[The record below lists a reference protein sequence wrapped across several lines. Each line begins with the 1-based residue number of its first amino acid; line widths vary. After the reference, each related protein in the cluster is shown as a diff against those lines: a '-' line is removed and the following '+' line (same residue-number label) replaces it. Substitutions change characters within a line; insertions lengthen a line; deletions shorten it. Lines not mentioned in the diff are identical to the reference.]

1 MSNIAK
7 LSLAVVLALAA
18 AALNAVWLSAEKRPP
33 TFVAA
38 AVDIPA
44 GQEIT
49 SAMLAPLPVPGNTEK
64 LCESLIPFEKGT
76 ATLLGRKAARSYIKG
91 DIFFQRDIEAQRQ
104 LPEFEV
110 LGPFKLISVGAR
122 FTEGSTKVEDSQVD
136 MAGNNITI
144 EVSSKFDERTRKLL
158 ETVDPNRGPRD
169 ENRPRIVAIQ
179 VIPKED
185 QKSAAEAETKDVV
198 YQTISL
204 EGITNVPRVL
214 LAGDV
219 IRFVVPAHGSL

>member
-1 MSNIAK
+1 
-7 LSLAVVLALAA
+7 LAA
-18 AALNAVWLSAEKRPP
+18 AALNAIWLSAEKRPP

-44 GQEIT
+44 GQEVT
-49 SAMLAPLPVPGNTEK
+49 SEMLAPVPVPGNVDK
-64 LCESLIPFEKGT
+64 LRESLIPFDSK
-76 ATLLGRKAARSYIKG
+76 ATLLGRKAARAYVKG
-91 DIFFQRDIEAQRQ
+91 DVFFQRDIDAVRQ
-104 LPEFEV
+104 LAEFEV

-122 FTEGSTKVEDSQVD
+122 FTEVNAKADDSQLD
-136 MAGNNITI
+136 TAGNNITI
-144 EVSSKFDERTRKLL
+144 EVSAKFDDRTRKLL
-158 ETVDPNRGPRD
+158 ETVDPTRSPRD
-169 ENRPRIVAIQ
+169 DNRARIVAIQ

-185 QKSAAEAETKDVV
+185 QKAAAEAETKDVV

>member
-7 LSLAVVLALAA
+7 LSLAVGLALAA
-18 AALNAVWLSAEKRPP
+18 AALNAIWLSAEKRPP

-38 AVDIPA
+38 GVDIPA

-49 SAMLAPLPVPGNTEK
+49 SAMLAPIPVPGNMEK
-64 LCESLIPFEKGT
+64 LREALIPFENT
-76 ATLLGRKAARSYIKG
+76 ATLLGRKAARAYVKG
-91 DIFFQRDIEAQRQ
+91 DIFFQRDIQAPQQ
-104 LPEFEV
+104 LAEFEV
-110 LGPFKLISVGAR
+110 LGPFKLISVGSR
-122 FTEGSTKVEDSQVD
+122 FTESKTKVEDSQLD
-136 MAGNNITI
+136 TTGNNITI
-144 EVSSKFDERTRKLL
+144 EVSAKFDERTRKLL
-158 ETVDPNRGPRD
+158 ETVDPTRSNRD
-169 ENRPRIVAIQ
+169 EHRARIVAIQ

-185 QKSAAEAETKDVV
+185 QKAAAAADTKDVV

>member
-1 MSNIAK
+1 MSNLAK

-18 AALNAVWLSAEKRPP
+18 AALNAIWLSAEKRPP

-38 AVDIPA
+38 SVDIPA

-49 SAMLAPLPVPGNTEK
+49 SAMLAPIPVPGNMEK
-64 LCESLIPFEKGT
+64 LSESLIPFERGT
-76 ATLLGRKAARSYIKG
+76 ATLLGRKAVRSYVKG
-91 DIFFQRDIEAQRQ
+91 DVFFQRDIQAPQQ
-104 LPEFEV
+104 LAEFEV
-110 LGPFKLISVGAR
+110 LGPFKLISVGSR
-122 FTEGSTKVEDSQVD
+122 FTESKTKVEDSQLD
-136 MAGNNITI
+136 TTGNNITI
-144 EVSSKFDERTRKLL
+144 EVSAKFDERTRKLL
-158 ETVDPNRGPRD
+158 ETVDPTRSNRD
-169 ENRPRIVAIQ
+169 EHRARIVAIQ

-185 QKSAAEAETKDVV
+185 QKAAAAAETKDVV
-198 YQTISL
+198 FQTISL

>member
-1 MSNIAK
+1 MSNLAK

-38 AVDIPA
+38 AVDIPP
-44 GQEIT
+44 GQEVT
-49 SAMLAPLPVPGNTEK
+49 SEMLGPIPVPGN
-64 LCESLIPFEKGT
+64 LDQLRESLIPFESK
-76 ATLLGRKAARSYIKG
+76 ATLLGRKAARAYIKG
-91 DIFFQRDIEAQRQ
+91 DVFFQRDIQAPQQ
-104 LPEFEV
+104 LADFEV

-122 FTEGSTKVEDSQVD
+122 FTEGNPKVEDSQLD
-136 MAGNNITI
+136 TAGNNITI
-144 EVSSKFDERTRKLL
+144 EVSAKFDERTRRLL
-158 ETVDPNRGPRD
+158 ETVDPNRNPRN
-169 ENRPRIVAIQ
+169 ENRARIVAIQ

-198 YQTISL
+198 FQTISL

-219 IRFVVPAHGSL
+219 IRFVIPAHGSW